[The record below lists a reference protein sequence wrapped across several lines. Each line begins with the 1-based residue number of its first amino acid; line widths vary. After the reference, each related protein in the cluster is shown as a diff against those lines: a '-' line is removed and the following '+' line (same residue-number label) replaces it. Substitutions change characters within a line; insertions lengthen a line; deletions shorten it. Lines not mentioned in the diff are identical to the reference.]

1 MRKTMNQ
8 FNMISGD
15 EKIEEL
21 VEWIID
27 SWDMSALEAYV
38 RENLTEYYKNLDNYD
53 DFIAN
58 YDNMREIKGFE

>member
-1 MRKTMNQ
+1 MNQ
-8 FNMISGD
+8 FNMIGGD

-58 YDNMREIKGFE
+58 YENRREIKGDE